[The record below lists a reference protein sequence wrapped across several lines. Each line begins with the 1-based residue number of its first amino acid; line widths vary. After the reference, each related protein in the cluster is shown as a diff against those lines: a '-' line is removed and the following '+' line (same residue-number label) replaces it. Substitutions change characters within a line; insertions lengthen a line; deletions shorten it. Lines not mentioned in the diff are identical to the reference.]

1 MAFAVPIEDFVG
13 FLGGLLDEAAGSVQH
28 RRVFRKE
35 IEEAAFEG
43 EPRGFDDLDL
53 MREAESVE
61 SVAKS
66 GEVGDASRLAV
77 RQCGAAGEGEEVQRE
92 FRDGLMLAGAGRGL
106 DGENFGFCVR
116 EAGEG
121 DLEFGFGDSEGGK
134 GFICEEGVVR
144 IAGGGDFGGEE
155 ELEQLV
161 GGQSAL
167 GEK

>member
-1 MAFAVPIEDFVG
+1 VAFAVPIEDFVG

-66 GEVGDASRLAV
+66 GEVGDTSLMAV
-77 RQCGAAGEGEEVQRE
+77 WQGGAAGEGEEVERE
-92 FRDGLMLAGAGRGL
+92 FRDGFMLAGSGRSF

-116 EAGEG
+116 EAVES
-121 DLEFGFGDSEGGK
+121 DLKFGFGDSEGGK
-134 GFICEEGVVR
+134 GFICEEEVVLV
-144 IAGGGDFGGEE
+144 AGGGVFGREE
-155 ELEQLV
+155 ELEEVV